1 MKRSPRYE
9 PRPHGAARAVAL
21 CCALVLVSL
30 PVETEAARIKD
41 IAHVQGARANQL
53 IGYGIVVGLDNTG
66 DTIQSALTA
75 QTIASMLGRMN
86 IKIERQ
92 DLRTRNVAAVMVT
105 AELPQFAR
113 SGQTEDVIVSSL
125 GDARSLKGG
134 TLLMAPLRGVD
145 GEVYAIAQGALTTGG
160 FEVQGAGANSRQR
173 NHLNV
178 GRIPAGAMIEQSVG
192 EELGAKSGG
201 EELRINL
208 FQADFTTATKAA
220 EAISQAFAAPGA
232 PAPDPSQ
239 PSEGIASALDAAT
252 VRIEVPE
259 AWRDHLPEFIAKIE
273 QLDVTPD
280 AVARVIVN
288 ERTGTVVLG
297 GQVRI
302 REVAVA
308 HGNLTLNVSTS
319 YAASQPAPFLGRGD
333 TAVLPESEVGVEE
346 EPAALQVLKEGAT
359 IAEVVGALNAIG
371 VSPRD
376 LIAILQAIH
385 AAGALDAEI
394 EVQ

>member
-1 MKRSPRYE
+1 MKRSPRYA
-9 PRPHGAARAVAL
+9 PRPHGAACAVAL
-21 CCALVLVSL
+21 CFALALAAL
-30 PVETEAARIKD
+30 PREAEAARIKD

-346 EPAALQVLKEGAT
+346 EPATLQVLNEGAT